1 MVQIMMHHVVRR
13 LFSVFNCIGHD
24 DAFVRDLYIHSYIV
38 CDDVRLSFYNF
49 FIQLKPEGFLLQ
61 VTLYRYESIIGTYNM
76 FYFVQ
81 IHSRTAV
88 QQL

>member
-24 DAFVRDLYIHSYIV
+24 AFVRDLYIHSYNV

-49 FIQLKPEGFLLQ
+49 FIQLKSEGFLLQ
-61 VTLYRYESIIGTYNM
+61 VTLYRYESIIIGTYM